1 MIQLRLALAAA
12 AIAALAGGIWWLRHD
27 AARQR
32 EAELTAATY
41 QDRILRMREAQERRD
56 AANRLDDDGLLD
68 ALGRWIVPD
77 AGP

>member
-1 MIQLRLALAAA
+1 MSPRLAMAAA
-12 AIAALAGGIWWLRHD
+12 LVAAIVAGVMWLRHD

-56 AANRLDDDGLLD
+56 AANRLDDDGLFD
-68 ALGRWIVPD
+68 ALGRWVLPD